1 MKEIQKSEPQ
11 KIFVPHIFESEVFSN
26 GYFVFSWFFSE
37 TSTRRCMAVKFSSCG
52 WSMGLLLLLSL
63 CFPLKSLSEGK
74 KTELGDFIGGDI
86 NSSNNLNL
94 MRRGS
99 EMGERERER
108 ERIENWVFALHFHVD
123 GIMSRDRVREPSE
136 HPRARKPC
144 THSLV
149 RGGANPAA
157 IIKVLL
163 LDRSKNNNNN
173 RYC

>member
-108 ERIENWVFALHFHVD
+108 KNWELSF
-123 GIMSRDRVREPSE
+123 RVAFSCRRYNESWPSPWTE
-136 HPRARKPC
+136 WTSSGPEAM
-144 THSLV
+144 HSLT
-149 RGGANPAA
+149 RTWW
-157 IIKVLL
+157 
-163 LDRSKNNNNN
+163 S
-173 RYC
+173 